1 MKAYKNFDEID
12 KELKL
17 IQLRADV
24 AKQKAKID
32 LQMLQQE
39 LSFTN
44 LAAEAGA
51 YFSKGYLYKYIM
63 KLIWKKL
70 KNS

>member
-1 MKAYKNFDEID
+1 MKVYKNFDEID

-17 IQLRADV
+17 LQLRADV

-32 LQMLQQE
+32 VQILQQE

-44 LAAEAGA
+44 LAAETGA
-51 YFSKGYLYKYIM
+51 YFSKVYLYKYIS

-70 KNS
+70 KKS

>member
-1 MKAYKNFDEID
+1 MKTYKNFNQID
-12 KELKL
+12 TELKL
-17 IQLRADV
+17 LQLRSDI

-32 LQMLQQE
+32 VQVLQQE
-39 LSFTN
+39 LNFTN

-51 YFSKGYLYKYIM
+51 YFSKGYLYKYIA

-70 KNS
+70 KKS